1 MKRFLHPMLLMI
13 TALIWG
19 TAFVAQSLGGKAI
32 GAFTLTAMRSFV
44 GGIVLV
50 PCIMLLKVLLKTGGN
65 SGNGKLLLKG
75 GMLCGV
81 LLGLASMAQQYGIAH
96 TTVGKAGFLTALY
109 IILVPFAGLFL
120 GKRPTLLMFAS
131 AFLALWGMYLLC
143 FKEAG
148 GAMSKGDVWLCVCA
162 VLFTMHIMSIDYFAP
177 KVDCLKLACLQFFA
191 AGVVSLLFA
200 VCTEKIVPSEVLSC
214 WGPIL
219 YLGVMSS
226 GIAYTLQVVGQSGTH
241 PVVASLI
248 MSLEAVFAALAGALY
263 LGENMTCREIWG
275 SIIIF
280 AAIILAQVP
289 PKYLFLNRLF
299 TKK

>member
-1 MKRFLHPMLLMI
+1 
-13 TALIWG
+13 
-19 TAFVAQSLGGKAI
+19 
-32 GAFTLTAMRSFV
+32 
-44 GGIVLV
+44 
-50 PCIMLLKVLLKTGGN
+50 
-65 SGNGKLLLKG
+65 
-75 GMLCGV
+75 
-81 LLGLASMAQQYGIAH
+81 
-96 TTVGKAGFLTALY
+96 
-109 IILVPFAGLFL
+109 
-120 GKRPTLLMFAS
+120 
-131 AFLALWGMYLLC
+131 
-143 FKEAG
+143 
-148 GAMSKGDVWLCVCA
+148 MSKGDVWLCVCA

-248 MSLEAVFAALAGALY
+248 MSLEAVFAALAGAAY
-263 LGENMTCREIWG
+263 LGEKMTCREIWG

-289 PKYLFLNRLF
+289 PKYLLLNRLF
-299 TKK
+299 TRK